1 VTQTLFPRDPLQRAL
16 TYTTMAASLATGL
29 FFTVS
34 ALYFTRVIGLSAT
47 TVGLGLTVAG
57 GAGVVA
63 AYAGGRLADRFGA
76 DRVQL
81 WTTVVQG
88 LALLAYVWAADLVA
102 FVMVACVAVGA
113 RAMQSTAKNT
123 VVARWFTG
131 IERVTVRARQRV
143 VTNVFIGLGT
153 LLAAVALLIGSA
165 TAYQVTMAA
174 VAVLTL
180 AAVLPLVGLRDRI
193 EGLGAAMRR
202 PVVTET
208 SGTVIGAAPGR
219 SPLRDRTY
227 LAATA
232 LNAVMAMQFGMQTVG
247 VPLWIANATEAPT
260 VMVSVLLVVNTA
272 GVALLQVRAARGT
285 DDLRVAG
292 RTVRRAG
299 ALLLAACL
307 LLAAAGEVG
316 AYAAV
321 ALLLVGEIALTWAE
335 VAAEAG
341 GWGLAFELA
350 DPDNVG
356 AYQGV
361 QQTGYAIAAMAAPT
375 VVTALAIEH
384 GPSGWL
390 ALGCIFLVAGCLVPV
405 VADRAAARRAE
416 AVGLEMAA

>member
-1 VTQTLFPRDPLQRAL
+1 MIETLFPRDPLQRAL
-16 TYTTMAASLATGL
+16 TFTTMAAALATGL

-47 TVGLGLTVAG
+47 AVGLGLTVAG
-57 GAGVVA
+57 GAGVLA
-63 AYAGGRLADRFGA
+63 AYAGGRLADRYGA
-76 DRVQL
+76 DRLQL
-81 WTTVVQG
+81 WTTAVQG
-88 LALLAYVWAADLVA
+88 LALLAYVFATDLVA
-102 FVMVACVAVGA
+102 FLSVACVAVGA

-123 VVARWFTG
+123 VVARWFDG
-131 IERVTVRARQRV
+131 SERVVVRARQRV

-153 LLAAVALLIGSA
+153 LLAAVALLIGSP

-180 AAVLPLVGLRDRI
+180 AAVLPLVGLRRRI
-193 EGLGAAMRR
+193 DGLGAAMRAPAPR
-202 PVVTET
+202 VDE
-208 SGTVIGAAPGR
+208 SGARGASR

-260 VMVSVLLVVNTA
+260 VMVSVMLVVNTA

-285 DDLRVAG
+285 HDLRVAG

-307 LLAAAGEVG
+307 LFAAAGEVG

-321 ALLLVGEIALTWAE
+321 GLLLVGEVSLTWAE

-361 QQTGYAIAAMAAPT
+361 SQTGYALAAMAAPT

-384 GPSGWL
+384 GLSGWL

-405 VADRAAARRAE
+405 VADRAAARRAVVVE
-416 AVGLEMAA
+416 PEMAA

>member
-1 VTQTLFPRDPLQRAL
+1 VIETLFPRDPVQRAL
-16 TYTTMAASLATGL
+16 TFTTMAAALATGL

-76 DRVQL
+76 DRLQL

-88 LALLAYVWAADLVA
+88 LALLAYVFAADVVA
-102 FVMVACVAVGA
+102 FVLVACVAVGA
-113 RAMQSTAKNT
+113 RSMQSTAKNT

-131 IERVTVRARQRV
+131 ADRVTVRARLRV

-153 LLAAVALLIGSA
+153 LLAAIALLVGTGA
-165 TAYQVTMAA
+165 AYQATMAA
-174 VAVLTL
+174 TAVLTL
-180 AAVLPLVGLRDRI
+180 AAVLPLLGLRDRI
-193 EGLGAAMRR
+193 EGLAVAMRR
-202 PVVTET
+202 PVAT
-208 SGTVIGAAPGR
+208 SAAASAVVAR

-260 VMVSVLLVVNTA
+260 VMVSVLLAVNTA

-285 DDLRVAG
+285 HDLRVAG

-307 LLAAAGEVG
+307 LFAAAGQVG

-321 ALLLVGEIALTWAE
+321 AILLAGEVALTWAE

-361 QQTGYAIAAMAAPT
+361 QQTGYAIAGMAAPT

-384 GPSGWL
+384 GFTGWL
-390 ALGCIFLVAGCLVPV
+390 ALGSLFLVAGCLVPV
-405 VADRAAARRAE
+405 VADRAAAHRGAE
-416 AVGLEMAA
+416 AQPEMAA